1 MIIALVAL
9 TLALAAHLFTSQKA
23 MAAFAGLRLAI
34 AIMAELAMARRPYRD
49 DGQVRFDSLAKSVTM
64 R

>member
-23 MAAFAGLRLAI
+23 MAAFAGLRLA
-34 AIMAELAMARRPYRD
+34 MAVVAALTMARRPYRD
-49 DGQVRFDSLAKSVTM
+49 DDRERFDSLPKSVTM